1 MNKTAWV
8 FPGQGSQQIGMGI
21 DLLEIPF
28 AQEKLTQANNI
39 LGWSVIDVCKNDEEK
54 LNRTVYTQPILYII
68 ESILSDLTKQQ
79 GEIPD
84 LVAGHSLGEYIAL
97 YTAGVFDWETGLKL
111 VQSRGQIMDKGANGT
126 MAALINFDRNKLEQ
140 VINQTPDVFLA
151 NDNSVI
157 QVVIS
162 GSPDAVQKVM
172 SEVPSERAVPLK
184 VSGGFHSPL
193 MATAAE
199 EFQQLLDNTLF
210 AEAKIPVISNT
221 NPHPTISASQIKQS
235 LSQQMTSA
243 VRWRETALKLHD
255 EGIKKVIEIGP
266 GNTLT
271 KLIKA
276 TTRDFKLENI
286 TSIYELPG
294 NTIQRPTP
302 PQQLQKPVFTSRH
315 QIEKELIGIWE
326 EILNIRPIGIR
337 DNFFELGGNSLH
349 SVRVLNEIE
358 NKFHQNII
366 LSVFLENQ
374 TIEQL
379 ASILTSESSLP
390 LKSLVKIQS
399 GINNKP
405 PLFCIHAIWGNVLFY
420 RILVNY
426 LSPAQAVY
434 GLQAQGLDGKQSPL
448 ISIPDMAAKYIQE
461 MRTVQPQGP
470 YYLIG
475 HSFGGKVAFEIAQQL
490 QSQGDKVALLGI
502 IDTAAPDINKSLS
515 ENSAENSGTNKLF
528 SRTYFHIRGLLKLS
542 LPEQI
547 SYLSARLYWHST
559 VGKLSIFYRI
569 YLRYFKRSL
578 LDLRL
583 LDVNL
588 ANDIATKSYTPSV
601 YPQGLTLFRCTHQRA
616 GLDNEYDLGWNKLV
630 KGKIEVYDFDTYHD
644 RIMQEPT
651 VKKLAEKLK
660 QCLDSKANL
669 LHIQP
674 K

>member
-28 AQEKLTQANNI
+28 AQEKLTQANDI
-39 LGWSVIDVCKNDEEK
+39 LGWSLIDVCKNDEAK
-54 LNRTVYTQPILYII
+54 LNRTLYTQPILYVI
-68 ESILSDLTKQQ
+68 ESILSDLIKQQ

-111 VQSRGQIMDKGANGT
+111 VQKRGQIMDKVANGT

-140 VINQTPDVFLA
+140 VINQTPGVFLA
-151 NDNSVI
+151 NDNSAI

-193 MATAAE
+193 MTTAAE
-199 EFQQLLDNTLF
+199 EFQKLLDHTLF
-210 AEAKIPVISNT
+210 AEAKISVISNT
-221 NPHPTISASQIKQS
+221 NPQPTISATQIKQH
-235 LSQQMTSA
+235 LSEQMTSA
-243 VRWRETALKLHD
+243 VRWRETALKLH
-255 EGIKKVIEIGP
+255 EQGIEKVIEIGP

-276 TTRDFKLENI
+276 TTSDLKLENI

-294 NTIQRPTP
+294 NTIQPPNP

-315 QIEKELIGIWE
+315 QIEKELIGIWQE
-326 EILNIRPIGIR
+326 VLNIKTIGIT
-337 DNFFELGGNSLH
+337 DNFFELGGNSLL
-349 SVRVLNEIE
+349 SIRVLNEIE
-358 NKFHQNII
+358 KKFHQSII
-366 LSVFLENQ
+366 LSAFLENQ

-379 ASILTSESSLP
+379 ANILTSESSLP

-399 GINNKP
+399 GSNNKQ

-420 RILVNY
+420 RLLVNY
-426 LSPAQAVY
+426 LPPTQPVY
-434 GLQAQGLDGKQSPL
+434 GLQAQGLDGKQPAL
-448 ISIPDMAAKYIQE
+448 ISVTDMAAKYIQE

-470 YYLIG
+470 YYIVG
-475 HSFGGKVAFEIAQQL
+475 HSFGGKVAFEMAQQL
-490 QSQGDKVALLGI
+490 RSQGDKVALLGI
-502 IDTAAPDINKSLS
+502 IDTAAPAFNITLPDHDT
-515 ENSAENSGTNKLF
+515 ENSDSVTLLG
-528 SRTYFHIRGLLKLS
+528 RTSFHIRQLLSLS

-547 SYLSARLYWHST
+547 TYLSARLYWHST

-588 ANDIATKSYTPSV
+588 ANNIATDSYTPSV
-601 YPQGLTLFRCTHQRA
+601 YPEGLTLFRCTHQRA
-616 GLDNEYDLGWNKLV
+616 GLDNDYDLGWSKLV

-644 RIMQEPT
+644 RIMQEPI
-651 VKKLAEKLK
+651 VKDLAEELN
-660 QCLDSKANL
+660 QCLDTQEKLSSNSK
-669 LHIQP
+669 
-674 K
+674 